1 MIASHVE
8 FEDMAYGYSLYQEP
22 ADIADLAAWWHAEYG
37 VAFPETPDLDAASLA
52 RGRELSADS
61 CVDCH
66 SRPQWAFASW
76 AVSRAAAP
84 VSPALAR
91 RDASGLVVDAHFLLA
106 FLALALAPFTKF
118 FHVLTSP
125 VLIMAREAADPATTH
140 PANLAT
146 LRAMELDACMHC
158 TTCSVH
164 CSVAAAAGELPGRSV
179 LPSEKLSR
187 LGRLAAGQSLG
198 PEEERE
204 LLAGNELCT
213 RCYRC
218 TRLCP
223 AGINLQDLW
232 ESLSADLMARGLAEP
247 HAAARSALH
256 QRAESQREL
265 PELRFRRLDKEWL
278 GGLTSHAKSFAGCY
292 NCRTCTA
299 SCPVVKAF
307 PEPVAELDLL
317 PHQIMHALGLGM
329 REEALGARMVWDCLT
344 CYRCQE
350 ACPQGVKVT
359 EVLAELRNLASAQ
372 LRNHRKDTA

>member
-1 MIASHVE
+1 
-8 FEDMAYGYSLYQEP
+8 
-22 ADIADLAAWWHAEYG
+22 
-37 VAFPETPDLDAASLA
+37 
-52 RGRELSADS
+52 
-61 CVDCH
+61 
-66 SRPQWAFASW
+66 
-76 AVSRAAAP
+76 VSRAAAP

-125 VLIMAREAADPATTH
+125 VLLMARRAARPGRTH

-164 CSVAAAAGELPGRSV
+164 CSVAAATSGELPGRSV

-187 LGRLAAGQSLG
+187 LARLAEGHGLEA
-198 PEEERE
+198 EAERE

-256 QRAESQREL
+256 QQAAQWRETPVL
-265 PELRFRRLDKEWL
+265 LRGKARRPWL
-278 GGLTSHAKSFAGCY
+278 EGLSGHGQSFANCF
-292 NCRTCTA
+292 NCRTCTTV
-299 SCPVVKAF
+299 CPVVKLFDDPA
-307 PEPVAELDLL
+307 AELDLL
-317 PHQIMHALGLGM
+317 PNQLMHALDLGLYQ
-329 REEALGARMVWDCLT
+329 EAVGARMVWDCLS
-344 CYRCQE
+344 CYRCQD

-359 EVLAELRNLASAQ
+359 EVLAELRNQAAAR
-372 LRNHRKDTA
+372 LRPNREETA